1 MEHAGVDGSP
11 LVLALPVWDGR
22 ADVIELVLGDP
33 ISRFRTRKHRKCGGD
48 KEIQKV
54 WRCGRWALAGGTG
67 FRQAGRNQ
75 PLAGLL
81 EAVVTQDWPARV
93 ELPEVIERARVLGH

>member
-1 MEHAGVDGSP
+1 M
-11 LVLALPVWDGR
+11 
-22 ADVIELVLGDP
+22 GDP

-54 WRCGRWALAGGTG
+54 WWCGRWALAGGTG

-75 PLAGLL
+75 SGLVWEPLAGLL

-93 ELPEVIERARVLGH
+93 VLPEVIERARVLGH